1 MNLEHG
7 NTQWIVPRSSN
18 TLFTGR
24 EDVLH
29 YLEKTVYDA
38 VQPALF
44 ADQRREQCRIVI
56 TGLGGQG
63 KSEISL
69 QLAHR
74 VRSS

>member
-1 MNLEHG
+1 M
-7 NTQWIVPRSSN
+7 PRRSN

-24 EDVLH
+24 KDVLH
-29 YLEKTVYDA
+29 YLEKTIYDA
-38 VQPALF
+38 VQPGVF

-56 TGLGGQG
+56 TGQGGQG